1 MDHPED
7 GGSER
12 GDRVVSTENLGA
24 IPSVH
29 DLRCALEFTLPIP
42 RHHPLIAGGGG
53 VTVLSR
59 SQNDA
64 VYVGMYI
71 RISWKV
77 KMSAPLHADCPPV
90 RFPWPPF
97 LILVTVVSGVMLDSI
112 TGGVMK
118 EFFTTTLLR
127 TMGGVLI
134 GGALALEVWSLRTL
148 KNKKTTI
155 WPHRSSSSLAV
166 NGPYRFSRNPIY
178 IAHVT
183 FTLGIGLLVASP
195 FIVLLTPL
203 LAFGDQKLAIEPEER
218 HLLAK
223 FGEDFRT
230 YLLQTPRWLFRL
242 N

>member
-1 MDHPED
+1 
-7 GGSER
+7 
-12 GDRVVSTENLGA
+12 
-24 IPSVH
+24 
-29 DLRCALEFTLPIP
+29 
-42 RHHPLIAGGGG
+42 
-53 VTVLSR
+53 
-59 SQNDA
+59 
-64 VYVGMYI
+64 
-71 RISWKV
+71 
-77 KMSAPLHADCPPV
+77 
-90 RFPWPPF
+90 
-97 LILVTVVSGVMLDSI
+97 
-112 TGGVMK
+112 
-118 EFFTTTLLR
+118 
-127 TMGGVLI
+127 
-134 GGALALEVWSLRTL
+134 LEVWSLRTL